1 MKLYRFLMLAIVATL
16 FIACEP
22 TEEKPLPDNP
32 TPEQPTPDD
41 PDPDP
46 EPEPEPVPEPE
57 QVGNFFEIKDS
68 YKADI
73 ATDSVYAHCDDEIT
87 TYSICYGRC
96 KTLAYIEDV
105 ANVRLSIE
113 SYGVGEAFDI
123 DFATSDKRF
132 TISVLLYDK
141 QYNVY
146 EYKLSNDNRDGAEG
160 RFTLKDGVISL
171 KLSLDDLLLE
181 NYFKVEA
188 FRTVNECTEITPD
201 TSEDIYA
208 QLFTP
213 ASVVLDNRDAS
224 THYIYVSSK
233 EGITTVEG
241 MADAEYIVAYP
252 SECWADKL
260 LKGNFVAG
268 GSYPTMTI
276 TLNGKPYSK
285 RDCGGFNCQFKAYDA
300 ERGVIKLNSNL
311 YYSEG
316 GGVALYYDGAFT
328 LIE

>member
-1 MKLYRFLMLAIVATL
+1 MKLFRFLMLAIVATL

-41 PDPDP
+41 PEPDP

-73 ATDSVYAHCDDEIT
+73 ATDSVYAQCDDEIT

-113 SYGVGEAFDI
+113 GYDVGEAFDI
-123 DFATSDKRF
+123 DFATSDKSF

-146 EYKLSNDNRDGAEG
+146 EYQITNDNRDGAEG

-181 NYFKVEA
+181 NYFKVDA
-188 FRTVNECTEITPD
+188 FRTVNECTEITPIPLRIFML
-201 TSEDIYA
+201 SFSRPPR
-208 QLFTP
+208 LFWII
-213 ASVVLDNRDAS
+213 VMNR
-224 THYIYVSSK
+224 H
-233 EGITTVEG
+233 
-241 MADAEYIVAYP
+241 
-252 SECWADKL
+252 
-260 LKGNFVAG
+260 
-268 GSYPTMTI
+268 TI
-276 TLNGKPYSK
+276 SMC
-285 RDCGGFNCQFKAYDA
+285 RA
-300 ERGVIKLNSNL
+300 RRV
-311 YYSEG
+311 
-316 GGVALYYDGAFT
+316 
-328 LIE
+328 

>member
-1 MKLYRFLMLAIVATL
+1 MKLFRFLMLAIVATL

-22 TEEKPLPDNP
+22 TVEKPLPDNP

-41 PDPDP
+41 PDPVP

-73 ATDSVYAHCDDEIT
+73 ATDSVYAHSDGDVT

-113 SYGVGEAFDI
+113 GYDVGEAFDI

-132 TISVLLYDK
+132 TFSVLLYDK

-146 EYKLSNDNRDGAEG
+146 EYQITNENRDGAEG

-171 KLSLDDLLLE
+171 KLSLGDLLLE
-181 NYFKVEA
+181 NYFKVDA
-188 FRTVNECTEITPD
+188 FRSVNECTEIIPD

-224 THYIYVSSK
+224 TYYIYVSSK
-233 EGITTVEG
+233 EGITTVDG

-252 SECWADKL
+252 SEGWADKL

-276 TLNGKPYSK
+276 TLNGKLYAKS
-285 RDCGGFNCQFKAYDA
+285 DCGGFNCQFKAYDA
-300 ERGVIKLNSNL
+300 ESGTIVLNSNL
-311 YYSEG
+311 YYKDG

>member
-1 MKLYRFLMLAIVATL
+1 MKLFRFLMLAIVATL

-22 TEEKPLPDNP
+22 TVEKPLPDNP

-41 PDPDP
+41 PT
-46 EPEPEPVPEPE
+46 PEPEPVPEPE
-57 QVGNFFEIKDS
+57 QVGNFFEIKDI

-73 ATDSVYAHCDDEIT
+73 TADSVYAHCDDEIT
-87 TYSICYGRC
+87 TYLICYGRC

-113 SYGVGEAFDI
+113 GYGVGEAFDI
-123 DFATSDKRF
+123 DFATSDKSF

-146 EYKLSNDNRDGAEG
+146 EYKLSNENRDDVEG

-171 KLSLDDLLLE
+171 KLSLGDLLLE
-181 NYFKVEA
+181 NYFKVDA
-188 FRTVNECTEITPD
+188 FRSVNECTEIIPD

-252 SECWADKL
+252 SEGWADKL

-276 TLNGKPYSK
+276 TLNGKTYSK
-285 RDCGGFNCQFKAYDA
+285 SDCGGFNCQFKAYDA
-300 ERGVIKLNSNL
+300 DRGVIKLNSNL

-316 GGVALYYDGAFT
+316 GGVALYYDGAVT